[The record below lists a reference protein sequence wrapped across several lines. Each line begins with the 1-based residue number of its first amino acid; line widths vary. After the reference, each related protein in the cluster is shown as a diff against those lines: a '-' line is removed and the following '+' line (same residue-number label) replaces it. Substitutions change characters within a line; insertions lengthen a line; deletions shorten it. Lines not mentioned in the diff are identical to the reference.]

1 MASENTET
9 NAGNDEET
17 SPPSETNEHD
27 YAHSAANT
35 FASTD
40 TSSLSGAPA
49 AGDAR
54 GNFTAAAGAEQSGSG
69 QPTTSVE
76 LPEPAVGAEVDCP
89 GGNDVEA
96 SSLPQTAEDSQKA
109 AASELAGASVAPGA
123 SRSGRRRST
132 RPEDRNCCCCKCEFE
147 RQGRSFNRRAVFTFT
162 TPETVHWAFPG
173 STVTDK
179 SFLCEICAQ
188 VIRSKCKR
196 KHSGKRT
203 LWLKPPVC
211 VREIETRYTVISILR
226 RFWHISPKLSLNC
239 IISLFKYRVKASVCF
254 FRERWAVL

>member
-35 FASTD
+35 FTSTD

-49 AGDAR
+49 ADGGVPAR
-54 GNFTAAAGAEQSGSG
+54 GNFAAAVGAEQSGSG
-69 QPTTSVE
+69 QPTTSAE

-89 GGNDVEA
+89 GGNDVES
-96 SSLPQTAEDSQKA
+96 SSLPQTEGDSQKT
-109 AASELAGASVAPGA
+109 AASEVADASVSSGA
-123 SRSGRRRST
+123 TRGGRRRST

-173 STVTDK
+173 ATVTDK

-211 VREIETRYTVISILR
+211 VCVCVCVRESLIISRYTDSDISIKTILTYDPKT
-226 RFWHISPKLSLNC
+226 ISKLC
-239 IISLFKYRVKASVCF
+239 Y
-254 FRERWAVL
+254 